1 MSSISNV
8 LLDCEQEFIYFTGKI
23 SKHVTS
29 KGDSKDQKII
39 GVNIN
44 DLKVFDKF
52 HKGES
57 KKFLNEIQIET
68 KKYAKKDTPRPFL
81 TIFAPK
87 IVNKALENIDKYP
100 VGTYVKMKV
109 SSGFNKQK
117 KKQYFNAIDLE
128 YSKENS
134 SNTKERNGTGIMINS
149 KFVGLDK
156 LSFKSE
162 QLLEL
167 LDKIY
172 DNQAHDSETALSL
185 NNLINKWL
193 SKGIEI
199 QKQKEYEEER
209 AQLEKNKKAEAIESS
224 KALLNAL
231 NSVKSI
237 YKQSVTHTQSRN

>member
-1 MSSISNV
+1 MSSTSNV

-29 KGDSKDQKII
+29 KGESKDQKII

-57 KKFLNEIQIET
+57 KKFLNEIQTET

-134 SNTKERNGTGIMINS
+134 ANTKERNGTGIMINS

-156 LSFKSE
+156 LTFKSE
-162 QLLEL
+162 SLLEL

-172 DNQAHDSETALSL
+172 DNQEYDSETALSL

-199 QKQKEYEEER
+199 QKKKEYEEER
-209 AQLEKNKKAEAIESS
+209 AELERLKKAEAI
-224 KALLNAL
+224 
-231 NSVKSI
+231 
-237 YKQSVTHTQSRN
+237 

>member
-1 MSSISNV
+1 MSSTSNV

-29 KGDSKDQKII
+29 KGESKDQKII

-52 HKGES
+52 HKGDS
-57 KKFLNEIQIET
+57 KKFLNEIQTET

-87 IVNKALENIDKYP
+87 IVNKALEQIDKYP

-134 SNTKERNGTGIMINS
+134 ANTKERNGTGIMINS

-156 LSFKSE
+156 LTFKSE
-162 QLLEL
+162 SLLEL

-172 DNQAHDSETALSL
+172 DNQEYDSETALSL

-199 QKQKEYEEER
+199 QKKKEYEEER
-209 AQLEKNKKAEAIESS
+209 AELERLKKAEAIESS
-224 KALLNAL
+224 KALLQAL

-237 YKQSVTHTQSRN
+237 YKQSTTQVQSST